1 MMEVD
6 AEMLR
11 TGDQRAAGGP
21 TAACTGPPVAVARS
35 RRRALAGGPS
45 RRWACSWEAGGSAA
59 SRAGSAGV
67 AGERCWAPLGSRRRS
82 SRPRRCRRREVR
94 ARSSK
99 PGIGRQKGA
108 VRMHA
113 TRVPVSLA
121 GSGMTYLNQVLALGL
136 CDERL
141 QLGGGKGVDEAGLRH
156 DEEQDLGAR
165 QDGEFVGL
173 MHPKKAGLARL
184 LLGRKGQTATDS
196 ARQTR
201 RVVAPPLPTMSGLR

>member
-35 RRRALAGGPS
+35 RRRALAEGPS

-82 SRPRRCRRREVR
+82 SRPRRCRRPEVR

-99 PGIGRQKGA
+99 PGIERQKGGA

-113 TRVPVSLA
+113 TRNPCRLRDRE
-121 GSGMTYLNQVLALGL
+121 MTYLNQVLALGL

-141 QLGGGKGVDEAGLRH
+141 QLGGGKGVDEAGL
-156 DEEQDLGAR
+156 
-165 QDGEFVGL
+165 
-173 MHPKKAGLARL
+173 
-184 LLGRKGQTATDS
+184 
-196 ARQTR
+196 
-201 RVVAPPLPTMSGLR
+201 